1 MSTEVV
7 TPAAALGRSYAR
19 SAWTHVALIFVFILI
34 NFADKSLIGLSS
46 VPIMREMALSNTQF
60 GALGSAFFLLFSVT
74 GVAGGFLANRIRT
87 KSLMSAMAVLW
98 AVAILPISVVS
109 SFTLLLVSRIILGAA
124 EGPAFPVALHST
136 YK

>member
-1 MSTEVV
+1 MSTEVL

-60 GALGSAFFLLFSVT
+60 GALGSAFFLLFSIT

-98 AVAILPISVVS
+98 VVGVLRISVV
-109 SFTLLLVSRIILGAA
+109 
-124 EGPAFPVALHST
+124 
-136 YK
+136 